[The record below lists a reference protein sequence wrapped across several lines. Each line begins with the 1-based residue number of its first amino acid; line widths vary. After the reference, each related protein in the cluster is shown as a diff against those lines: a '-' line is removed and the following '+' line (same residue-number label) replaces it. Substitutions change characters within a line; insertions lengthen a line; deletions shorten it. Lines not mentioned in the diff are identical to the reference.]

1 MSPLQLATSI
11 RPAGVP
17 GAYSDSSQIKKM
29 FTNGVDDAPA
39 SSITPADTL
48 QLAPHPVSSTL
59 SAEKFT
65 EGMTPAMASVYPGKN
80 GPAGVAGDFDKIYLP
95 RPLVRKVHSGRPL
108 MKGETQAKAWEP
120 TTAESFHATIA
131 YAPPFD
137 ATEEKPY
144 MVPKYAPDFPLESN
158 MDPQRMHSGYMVA
171 PHIPTAT
178 LPAKP
183 TSPLLHAS
191 APPAFPADASARKLG
206 GSAPLSDAPF
216 HSTFTS
222 EREQQ
227 VGGTVHLIKTHAAG
241 AKQGKDFSDRLW

>member
-1 MSPLQLATSI
+1 M
-11 RPAGVP
+11 
-17 GAYSDSSQIKKM
+17 
-29 FTNGVDDAPA
+29 
-39 SSITPADTL
+39 

-144 MVPKYAPDFPLESN
+144 MVPKCGRAAP
-158 MDPQRMHSGYMVA
+158 RRAA
-171 PHIPTAT
+171 PHRVRRARAN
-178 LPAKP
+178 LVAYRSRARAPAH
-183 TSPLLHAS
+183 T
-191 APPAFPADASARKLG
+191 
-206 GSAPLSDAPF
+206 
-216 HSTFTS
+216 
-222 EREQQ
+222 Q
-227 VGGTVHLIKTHAAG
+227 VCA
-241 AKQGKDFSDRLW
+241 